1 MSTILS
7 PSGNHGMLGRSIATN
22 LQIES
27 KVLCGDSSE
36 GEFALDSEEDE
47 EMELEHVKKEA
58 NVLYTDALQ
67 LMEQLREK
75 IQALKLSIDKQTTQW
90 RCESVDIW

>member
-7 PSGNHGMLGRSIATN
+7 P
-22 LQIES
+22 
-27 KVLCGDSSE
+27 
-36 GEFALDSEEDE
+36 EDE

-75 IQALKLSIDKQTTQW
+75 IQALKLSIDKQTTQ
-90 RCESVDIW
+90 